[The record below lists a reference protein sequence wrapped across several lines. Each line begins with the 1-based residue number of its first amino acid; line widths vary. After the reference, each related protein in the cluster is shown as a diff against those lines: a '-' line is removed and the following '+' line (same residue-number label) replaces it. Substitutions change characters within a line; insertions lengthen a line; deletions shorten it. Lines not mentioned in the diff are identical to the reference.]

1 MKFKEKIE
9 IWIQVDHITE
19 NEKQKV
25 KKAIAGIAGEFP
37 VILYGSVE
45 RKWDKTIGNTSIEAL
60 DELIKLY
67 GTDNVK
73 TRKVKIE
80 LSEADKHLALFDEID
95 EIKEHGFSELEA
107 IELLKVAELRE
118 LNKQLS
124 DTLYI
129 SGEVTAYPGRV
140 E

>member
-1 MKFKEKIE
+1 MKLRHE
-9 IWIQVDHITE
+9 
-19 NEKQKV
+19 
-25 KKAIAGIAGEFP
+25 
-37 VILYGSVE
+37 
-45 RKWDKTIGNTSIEAL
+45 
-60 DELIKLY
+60 ELIKE
-67 GTDNVK
+67 
-73 TRKVKIE
+73 IE
-80 LSEADKHLALFDEID
+80 LIHSY
-95 EIKEHGFSELEA
+95 GFSELEA

>member
-1 MKFKEKIE
+1 M
-9 IWIQVDHITE
+9 
-19 NEKQKV
+19 
-25 KKAIAGIAGEFP
+25 
-37 VILYGSVE
+37 
-45 RKWDKTIGNTSIEAL
+45 